1 MSFGFGV
8 GDIVLA
14 TSLAWRLYKGCK
26 EASEGFRRMSS
37 ELLSLHAVLSETSD
51 YLEEYGGEL
60 PESRKNRLNT
70 LVDGCLI
77 SLQELEA
84 LYTRYESLTTQ
95 SQRTWDRMRYGLKD
109 LSEVRQRLISSISM
123 LTAFN
128 TALLNSSTARIEK
141 KLAKFIAEVQAGTRD
156 GSVISA
162 STTSLESPDVWDGL
176 RRELED
182 IGISALVVEEHRDFI
197 VSWLQ
202 NAMDHG
208 LLEINAHIVDID
220 NLSIRSRSVTPSD
233 DGMSSRSLTPT
244 NDMDQDS
251 IAPSELRVVMDAV
264 TQAFSVESRNE
275 HFDPT
280 AASNGY
286 AFSHPP
292 QTAQAVTQL
301 TTTRL
306 QPPVHHEGVFSQDV
320 DDGWSVLEDATARV
334 ALPSLTRDTA
344 SSVSG
349 PSNVRQRSY
358 STSMMS
364 SFIHEKDSDTFL
376 PAQRCDTMP

>member
-14 TSLAWRLYKGCK
+14 TTLAWRLYKGFK
-26 EASEGFRRMSS
+26 ESSEGFRRMSS

-141 KLAKFIAEVQAGTRD
+141 KLAKFIAEVQAGMRE

-162 STTSLESPDVWDGL
+162 STRATTLESPDVWGKL

-182 IGISALVVEEHRDFI
+182 IGISTLVVDERREFI

-202 NAMDHG
+202 NAMDRG
-208 LLEINAHIVDID
+208 LLEINAHVVDID
-220 NLSIRSRSVTPSD
+220 DLSIRSLSVTPSN
-233 DGMSSRSLTPT
+233 DGMSTRSLTPT
-244 NDMDQDS
+244 NDIDFDS
-251 IAPSELRVVMDAV
+251 LAHNDLKKDGYRRVVRGLNGVDTKTIDGYRCV
-264 TQAFSVESRNE
+264 VRELESRM
-275 HFDPT
+275 
-280 AASNGY
+280 SRY
-286 AFSHPP
+286 
-292 QTAQAVTQL
+292 
-301 TTTRL
+301 R
-306 QPPVHHEGVFSQDV
+306 
-320 DDGWSVLEDATARV
+320 
-334 ALPSLTRDTA
+334 RD
-344 SSVSG
+344 
-349 PSNVRQRSY
+349 
-358 STSMMS
+358 
-364 SFIHEKDSDTFL
+364 
-376 PAQRCDTMP
+376 